1 MGDRRTPT
9 KSEKKRVDACENI
22 VKWASEDKEHRGCI
36 VLATDE
42 DSSTCVVIGEN
53 QNLITAFVSAL
64 KRTPALRSMLT
75 TILMLDMVVTGGPKS
90 DTDKDK

>member
-1 MGDRRTPT
+1 MKDDKTMT
-9 KSEKKRVDACENI
+9 KDEQKRIDACQKVVE
-22 VKWASEDKEHRGCI
+22 WASEDKEHRGCI

-42 DSSTCVVIGEN
+42 KSSTCAVIGQN

-64 KRTPALRSMLT
+64 KNTPSLRSVLAAT
-75 TILMLDMVVTGGPKS
+75 LMLDIATGGSKS

>member
-1 MGDRRTPT
+1 MGSKRTPT
-9 KSEKKRVDACENI
+9 KGEQKRVEACENI

-36 VLATDE
+36 ILATDG
-42 DSSTCVVIGEN
+42 DSSTCAVIGES

-75 TILMLDMVVTGGPKS
+75 TALMLDMVVTDGPKS

>member
-1 MGDRRTPT
+1 MEDRTLS
-9 KSEKKRVDACENI
+9 KDEQKRVDACENV
-22 VKWASEDKEHRGCI
+22 VKWASENKKHRGCI

-42 DSSTCVVIGEN
+42 KSSTCAVIGEN
-53 QNLITAFVSAL
+53 QNLISAFVSAL

-75 TILMLDMVVTGGPKS
+75 TALMLDMVVTGGSNS